1 MKRILLHIGYPKTG
15 TTTIQNTLFYNLH
28 NSGSINF
35 LGKARYVDDISIN
48 KQHNLINSFINDRI
62 SIDDLKI
69 DLLPDKLNVY
79 SNEGS
84 AKVSELDRAKKF
96 FKIFQPDINDVRL
109 LVTLRNQ
116 PDLIYSLFVDQHRP
130 GKRIEY
136 KTMEKYFEYIRSN
149 KENNYRGLYFYDA
162 LKSYAELFGIKK
174 IYFLFFE
181 DLQNQEAIYY
191 KTISELLDVDA
202 SIINDTFNKEHFYK
216 KKKTSEGYY
225 VSIKKQ
231 TVIKKIY
238 GQIGA
243 IIGQNSYFKNQLLK
257 MFRNAANINGLE
269 KIIKAMLYN
278 VEEIFIP
285 KLSSKE
291 INDIRDEFKGSNLK
305 LSKKY
310 NLKTYKLK
318 KYGYI

>member
-1 MKRILLHIGYPKTG
+1 MQELIGVSNPCQYNTNPEIDINTCSCKFIKWRCFMKRILLHIGYPKTG

-130 GKRIEY
+130 GKRIEHRFSRY
-136 KTMEKYFEYIRSN
+136 
-149 KENNYRGLYFYDA
+149 L
-162 LKSYAELFGIKK
+162 
-174 IYFLFFE
+174 
-181 DLQNQEAIYY
+181 
-191 KTISELLDVDA
+191 
-202 SIINDTFNKEHFYK
+202 
-216 KKKTSEGYY
+216 
-225 VSIKKQ
+225 
-231 TVIKKIY
+231 
-238 GQIGA
+238 
-243 IIGQNSYFKNQLLK
+243 
-257 MFRNAANINGLE
+257 
-269 KIIKAMLYN
+269 
-278 VEEIFIP
+278 
-285 KLSSKE
+285 
-291 INDIRDEFKGSNLK
+291 
-305 LSKKY
+305 
-310 NLKTYKLK
+310 
-318 KYGYI
+318 